1 VITEAIL
8 NTIIGTLG
16 TVLVAYLGYLG
27 IRATI
32 TRRRNSEPDEASEE
46 QDAALLKYENNPG
59 VFVKDVLADNRA
71 KNEELAAMRE
81 DMKAF
86 RADIKALRD
95 DLDTTRR
102 NERTFRDALG
112 RWMVDILAA
121 WGIAPD
127 MPKPRESDRETL
139 QAIIPNNL

>member
-1 VITEAIL
+1 MTEQVFV
-8 NTIIGTLG
+8 TIITTLG
-16 TVLVAYLGYLG
+16 GVIIAYISYLG
-27 IRATI
+27 IRAGI
-32 TRRRNSEPDEASEE
+32 TRKRGATPDEASEE

-86 RADIKALRD
+86 RQDIKALRD

-102 NERTFRDALG
+102 NERKFRDALG
-112 RWMVDILAA
+112 RWMTDILAA
-121 WGIAPD
+121 WGIAAD
-127 MPKPRESDRETL
+127 MPKPREADRETL
-139 QAIIPNNL
+139 QGIIPDNL